1 MAQHERMGGV
11 DKSKDSDVTV
21 YVIDDDKSVCRGV
34 GRLLKSAGYT
44 AEIFNRANDFLSAKR
59 SDGAG
64 CIILDVQ
71 MPGLSGLDLQE
82 ALGAGEARVL
92 PIIFVTG
99 HGDIPMSVEA
109 MKKGAVDFIPKPFDD
124 TQLLTAVEKAIEQD
138 RSSMALFDEQA
149 EIKERVEALTPR
161 EFEVFGLV
169 IMGLLNKQ
177 IAYELGISEK
187 TVKVHRARV
196 MEKMRVPSVAEL
208 VHLAEKVDIK
218 PLDDREMPV

>member
-1 MAQHERMGGV
+1 MGGV
-11 DKSKDSDVTV
+11 DKAKASDVTV

-59 SDGAG
+59 SDAPG

-82 ALGAGEARVL
+82 ALGAGEARPL

-124 TQLLTAVEKAIEQD
+124 TQLLDAVEKAIEQD
-138 RSSMALFDEQA
+138 RASMELFDEQA
-149 EIKERVEALTPR
+149 EIQERVEALTPR
-161 EFEVFGLV
+161 VYVVFGLV
-169 IMGLLNKQ
+169 IMGLLN
-177 IAYELGISEK
+177 
-187 TVKVHRARV
+187 
-196 MEKMRVPSVAEL
+196 
-208 VHLAEKVDIK
+208 
-218 PLDDREMPV
+218 

>member
-1 MAQHERMGGV
+1 MGGV
-11 DKSKDSDVTV
+11 DDSTNNDATV

-44 AEIFNRANDFLSAKR
+44 AEIFNRANDFLSTQR
-59 SDGAG
+59 PDTPG

-82 ALGAGEARVL
+82 ALGAGEARPL

-99 HGDIPMSVEA
+99 HGDIPMSVQA

-124 TQLLTAVEKAIEQD
+124 TQLLGAVEKALDLD
-138 RSSMALFDEQA
+138 RAAMSLFSEQA
-149 EIKERVEALTPR
+149 DIKERVEALTPR
-161 EFEVFGLV
+161 EYEVFGLV

-208 VHLAEKVDIK
+208 VHLAEKVGIK
-218 PLDDREMPV
+218 PLDDREMPS

>member
-1 MAQHERMGGV
+1 MGGV
-11 DKSKDSDVTV
+11 DISKASDVTV

-44 AEIFNRANDFLSAKR
+44 AEIFNRANDFLGAKR
-59 SDGAG
+59 SAGFG
-64 CIILDVQ
+64 CIILDVE
-71 MPGLSGLDLQE
+71 MPGLSGLELQE
-82 ALGAGEARVL
+82 ALAAGEGRPL

-124 TQLLTAVEKAIEQD
+124 TQLLAAVEKAIEQD
-138 RSSMALFDEQA
+138 RVSMALFDEQA
-149 EIKERVEALTPR
+149 EIQERVEALTPR
-161 EFEVFGLV
+161 EYEVFGLV

-208 VHLAEKVDIK
+208 VHLAEKVGIK